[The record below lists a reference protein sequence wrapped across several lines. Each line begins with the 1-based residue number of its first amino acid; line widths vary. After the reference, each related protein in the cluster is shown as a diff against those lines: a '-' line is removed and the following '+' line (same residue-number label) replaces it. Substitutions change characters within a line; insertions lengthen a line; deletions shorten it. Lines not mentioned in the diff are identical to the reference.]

1 LPLLE
6 PGQSLKFALLPEG
19 QDPDDLIRAKGSAA
33 MQAVLDEAQP
43 LAEMLWRRE
52 IGDADLATP
61 ERRAGAEANLM
72 RHVAGI
78 ADMKVREHY
87 RTLMQQRLRE
97 LFAPAT
103 LRGGE
108 APRRWEPRGH
118 GRFAPRQP
126 FKPERPGARP
136 AWTPPVSEAVRR
148 SAAGRG
154 LARSDRPSGSAGEAL
169 ILAALTH
176 PFLLEDF
183 SEAIASLPITE
194 ANLDKLRRELLQAA
208 SSGQTLDSQ
217 GLRDHLRLKGVGD
230 ICERLERRPMLKTM
244 AMNRRD
250 TAPHEV
256 LRQFNHVLARHRK
269 LTELETEHAQA
280 AEALKRDLT
289 EENVARLRAIDL
301 ELSSITG
308 TEAGPPD
315 AF

>member
-1 LPLLE
+1 
-6 PGQSLKFALLPEG
+6 
-19 QDPDDLIRAKGSAA
+19 
-33 MQAVLDEAQP
+33 MQTVLDEAVS
-43 LAEMLWRRE
+43 LSDMLWRRE

-61 ERRAGAEANLM
+61 ERRAGAEANLL
-72 RHVAGI
+72 RHVGEI
-78 ADMKVREHY
+78 SDMKVREHY

-97 LFAPAT
+97 LFAPASG
-103 LRGGE
+103 RAAEGSS
-108 APRRWEPRGH
+108 ARRWERQGH
-118 GRFAPRQP
+118 GRFAPRGP

-136 AWTPPVSEAVRR
+136 SWTPPVSEAVRR

-154 LARSDRPSGSAGEAL
+154 LARTDRPSGSAGEAL
-169 ILAALTH
+169 LLAALTH

-183 SEAIASLPITE
+183 AEAIAGLPITE

-208 SSGQTLDSQ
+208 SSGQSLDSQ
-217 GLRDHLRLKGVGD
+217 GLRDHLRLTGVGD

-269 LTELETEHAQA
+269 LTELEAEYARAT
-280 AEALKRDLT
+280 EALKHGAT
-289 EENVARLRAIDL
+289 EEDVARVRAIEK
-301 ELSSITG
+301 ELTSTAG
-308 TEAGPPD
+308 AEAGPPD